1 MISNNLLVKILL
13 PLPFNDGFIYFVK
26 KNQNPKIGDI
36 FQIPFGKRKIFGVIT
51 EILDKIPENIAE
63 SKIKFAESKYP
74 NFSLDRKLIDFIF
87 WVANYNLAPAGLVLK
102 LSIAVFLKNLA
113 KKSTEIIFKINENYD
128 FSQKITEKRQKILDF
143 INDSSKTL
151 ADIKKNEDFTI
162 SMINQMVKDD
172 ILIKEK
178 KEVDR
183 KIIKITENI
192 DKNSFKLKNLS
203 QKQQEISDQLPLENF
218 QVSFLDGV
226 TGSGKTEIYF
236 HLIAKILEQ
245 KSGQI
250 LFLLPEI
257 VITTQLIRNFKDRFG
272 FEPEIWH
279 SKIGNSKKER
289 IFHSIISENIR
300 ILIGTRSA
308 LFLPFKN
315 LKTIIIDEEHDESF
329 KQEDQISYHG
339 RDMAIVRAKMENIP
353 ILLGSATPSLETY
366 QNSISGKYGHFILTE
381 KFSRNDAVKIEIL
394 DLKQEKLEKN
404 HFLSQKLL
412 DQIAL
417 NLLDQKQSLLFLNKR
432 GYANVTICK
441 KCGDIINCPNCSINI
456 TYHQKINKLICH
468 HCGHRDFIP
477 KKCQK
482 CGEKDSFL
490 LSGIGIE
497 KIKEEIQEKFPKAR
511 IALMT
516 SDEIKDLDIAN
527 KIIDKI
533 LNDQIDIIIGTQMIA
548 KGYHFPKLSLVG
560 IIDGDASF
568 YNNSLRT
575 SEKSYQLLTQI
586 IGRAGREK
594 YQGQVLIQSFNP
606 KNPIFEYI
614 IKQDRN
620 RFLEQE
626 IAQRKLLNLPPFGK
640 MAEIIVNDFDQKI
653 AIETLRNILKNSI
666 FDKNIQIL
674 GPAPMPVTKIKNR
687 FYYRLIIN
695 SSRNFNLQNYIRKIT
710 NNLKLKNSTRM
721 KIVID

>member
-162 SMINQMVKDD
+162 SLINQMVKDD

-257 VITTQLIRNFKDRFG
+257 VLTTQLIRNFKDRFG

>member
-162 SMINQMVKDD
+162 SLINQMVKDD

-257 VITTQLIRNFKDRFG
+257 VLTTQLIRNFKDRFG

-666 FDKNIQIL
+666 FDKNIQII

>member
-1 MISNNLLVKILL
+1 
-13 PLPFNDGFIYFVK
+13 
-26 KNQNPKIGDI
+26 
-36 FQIPFGKRKIFGVIT
+36 
-51 EILDKIPENIAE
+51 
-63 SKIKFAESKYP
+63 
-74 NFSLDRKLIDFIF
+74 
-87 WVANYNLAPAGLVLK
+87 
-102 LSIAVFLKNLA
+102 
-113 KKSTEIIFKINENYD
+113 
-128 FSQKITEKRQKILDF
+128 
-143 INDSSKTL
+143 
-151 ADIKKNEDFTI
+151 
-162 SMINQMVKDD
+162 MVKDD

-257 VITTQLIRNFKDRFG
+257 VLTTQLIRNFKDRFG